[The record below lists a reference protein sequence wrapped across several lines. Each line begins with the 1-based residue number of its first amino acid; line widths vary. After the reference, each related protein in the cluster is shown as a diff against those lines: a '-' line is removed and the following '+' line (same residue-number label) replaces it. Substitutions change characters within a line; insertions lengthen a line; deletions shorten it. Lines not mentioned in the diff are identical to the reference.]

1 MGVRFNVRVTMQ
13 AAASTPRVETRQQ
26 SQLLALLRDEGPLAK
41 VELGERLE
49 LPRARLATE
58 IAKLFEWNLV
68 ESGGP
73 AASRGGRRSTLVK
86 LADDLRFLAA
96 DIGATSIGVA
106 VTDARC
112 EVLAHIVEDYDIR
125 KGPVSV
131 LERLTQ
137 LSGKVLGEVT
147 GRVIGAGVGLP
158 GPVSFRDG
166 MPVAPPIMPGWDR
179 FPVRDRL
186 ASAWG
191 CPVTVDNDVNVM
203 ALGERHAG
211 VARSLNELIFVKVG
225 TGIGCGIVLG
235 GRVYRGVAG
244 TAGDIGHIK
253 LDDYGPACACGEVGC
268 LEAYFGGAALARDAL
283 TLARSGRS
291 MFLADLLAHKGE
303 LAASDVASAASAG
316 DFAAANLVREGG
328 RRLGHVV
335 ASLVSFL
342 NPGMVVIGGGVSR
355 LGHQLLA
362 EVRSAVYRRSLP
374 LATGN
379 LPIVLSELGEM
390 AGVIGAAWSATDHAF
405 AATGSGSVG

>member
-1 MGVRFNVRVTMQ
+1 MSAPTAGQQPKVR
-13 AAASTPRVETRQQ
+13 SRQQ
-26 SQLLALLRDEGPLAK
+26 SRLLALLRDEGPMSR
-41 VELGERLE
+41 VSLGERLE
-49 LPRARLATE
+49 LPRAKLAGELTRLVD
-58 IAKLFEWNLV
+58 IGLV
-68 ESGGP
+68 EIGGP
-73 AASRGGRRSTLVK
+73 AASRGGRRSTLVH
-86 LADDLRFLAA
+86 LADDLRFVAA
-96 DIGATSIGVA
+96 DVGATSVNVA
-106 VTDARC
+106 VTDGRC
-112 EVLAHIVEDYDIR
+112 EVLANQSEDCEVR
-125 KGPVSV
+125 LGP
-131 LERLTQ
+131 TP
-137 LSGKVLGEVT
+137 VLGRVVDLANRVLDKAP
-147 GRVIGAGVGLP
+147 GRLMGAGIGLP

-179 FPVRDRL
+179 YPVRDEL
-186 ASAWG
+186 AGKWG

-211 VARSLNELIFVKVG
+211 VARSLDDLIFVKVG

-244 TAGDIGHIK
+244 TAGDIGHIR

-268 LEAYFGGAALARDAL
+268 LEAYFGGGALARDAL

-291 MFLADLLAHKGE
+291 TMLAETLTDHGRLTALDVGD
-303 LAASDVASAASAG
+303 AAAAG

-355 LGHQLLA
+355 LGHPLLA
-362 EVRSAVYRRSLP
+362 EVRSSVYRRSLP

-379 LPIVLSELGEM
+379 LPIVLSELGDL
-390 AGVIGAAWSATDHAF
+390 AGVTGAAWSATDRAF
-405 AATGSGSVG
+405 TPVN

>member
-1 MGVRFNVRVTMQ
+1 MSATGSGQ
-13 AAASTPRVETRQQ
+13 QPRVVSGRQ
-26 SQLLALLRDEGPLAK
+26 SELLALLRDEGAMSR
-41 VELGERLE
+41 VALGERLE
-49 LPRARLATE
+49 LPRAKLTAELARLVDVG
-58 IAKLFEWNLV
+58 LV
-68 ESGGP
+68 QVGGP
-73 AASRGGRRSTLVK
+73 AASRGGRRSTLVH
-86 LADDLRFLAA
+86 LADDLRVLGV
-96 DIGATSIGVA
+96 DVGATSVTVA
-106 VTDARC
+106 VTDGRC
-112 EVLAHIVEDYDIR
+112 EVLESRSEECDVR
-125 KGPVSV
+125 SGPAEV
-131 LERLTQ
+131 LSRVAELADVVYAKASGRL
-137 LSGKVLGEVT
+137 V
-147 GRVIGAGVGLP
+147 GAGIGLP

-179 FPVRDRL
+179 YPVRDEL
-186 ASAWG
+186 AGRWG
-191 CPVTVDNDVNVM
+191 CPVTVDNDVNAM

-211 VARSLNELIFVKVG
+211 VARSLEDLIFVKVG

-253 LDDYGPACACGEVGC
+253 LDDFGPACACGEVGC
-268 LEAYFGGAALARDAL
+268 LEAYFGGSALARDAT

-291 MFLADLLAHKGE
+291 VALSTALDAKGVLSAE
-303 LAASDVASAASAG
+303 DVGAAAAAG

-355 LGHQLLA
+355 LGHSLLA

-379 LPIVLSELGEM
+379 LPIVLSELGEL
-390 AGVIGAAWSATDHAF
+390 AGVTGAAWSGTDRAF
-405 AATGSGSVG
+405 SPAG